1 MLSKTAP
8 KKSKRKRIRPLQ
20 KLHSFAEW
28 REKNKNYDLFY
39 YFGPASRVEPK
50 LLETEVVTTRSWVP
64 SKLSQ
69 PARDSLGSTLTIF
82 KPSQEALEEIQRV
95 IVRGDKTTSSVFRD
109 CFLCGDVDKFCLY
122 PAVTGGDSLRQRG
135 SSSAG

>member
-28 REKNKNYDLFY
+28 RGKNKNYDLFY

-50 LLETEVVTTRSWVP
+50 LLETEVVF
-64 SKLSQ
+64 
-69 PARDSLGSTLTIF
+69 LTVAA
-82 KPSQEALEEIQRV
+82 ECEEIAYTILSPDEWRFV
-95 IVRGDKTTSSVFRD
+95 NT
-109 CFLCGDVDKFCLY
+109 CY
-122 PAVTGGDSLRQRG
+122 
-135 SSSAG
+135 